1 MGKESERQT
10 EKEGGCVGRA
20 GRGER
25 KSKGWEKGRAGKEKT
40 GRLKKDAATPSTAGA
55 ATEP

>member
-1 MGKESERQT
+1 M
-10 EKEGGCVGRA
+10 GRA

-25 KSKGWEKGRAGKEKT
+25 KSKGWEKGRAGREKT